1 MDTPQIFSSQR
12 GLHLRT
18 QPGLRGRGT
27 YTPRDEVL
35 TAPGSQAVFFGG
47 GGTLPFSPLS
57 VVQGAPPPHPHEA
70 EELRPNPWLGCGVG
84 EGRRRG
90 RLLLARHK
98 ETSFSLGSMATL
110 RGGSTHRI
118 LPTPPAGLG
127 ALAATHLRSAY
138 LGWGRGDAAAGG
150 LGAVSIFVSPA
161 PGAQGS
167 TTMGWDA
174 KGAARGSVARVLE
187 LWGDPRGLLLVR
199 GSSCYP
205 RVPRFGDSVYQ
216 NWGESRTPDLGAS

>member
-1 MDTPQIFSSQR
+1 MVPSREHCVPPAHHHSRHSWETALCDSLISFPTQVTSPNPGFE
-12 GLHLRT
+12 LR
-18 QPGLRGRGT
+18 
-27 YTPRDEVL
+27 YWPR
-35 TAPGSQAVFFGG
+35 ASHIQHY
-47 GGTLPFSPLS
+47 PFSPLS
-57 VVQGAPPPHPHEA
+57 VVQGAPPPHPHGA

-187 LWGDPRGLLLVR
+187 LWGDPRGP
-199 GSSCYP
+199 C
-205 RVPRFGDSVYQ
+205 
-216 NWGESRTPDLGAS
+216 W